1 MRHGRVAFLFSKW
14 IIVGDYMKKIATI
27 LLAGT
32 MVLGMGTVM
41 PEEIVNDT
49 AIYASAAS
57 SKTSIKNAAVSG
69 IKNKYYSGK
78 AKKQTLTVKLGSK
91 TLTEG
96 TDYTIS
102 YKNNKAIGKA
112 TVTIKGKGKYTGTI
126 TKTFKICPKKTTL
139 KTASSPASGKLKVTY
154 AKQTNITA
162 YQITY
167 STDKNFKTNVASKSS
182 AKLTKTISD
191 LKQGKTYYV
200 KVRTYKTVN
209 DVRYYSGYSEVKKV
223 KIKTAPPTKPIGKG
237 YETYFLAD
245 TDFDGDKELVEVYDE
260 SIDEMQ
266 VRRFRIYESKS
277 KYTDKTISYPSYQFG
292 GMALALIKD
301 KNINKTYAVALGSH
315 QYTGFGIR
323 DNYDFSQPD
332 ILGAYL
338 NYISG
343 KYSGK
348 LVKGVDYEIVHKLNG
363 KVISKKKYKEY
374 FKNLEVLYIYT
385 TYSEDLINW
394 GYNYDNRVDEIMDRM
409 Y

>member
-1 MRHGRVAFLFSKW
+1 
-14 IIVGDYMKKIATI
+14 MKKIATL

-32 MVLGMGTVM
+32 MLLGGGTVL

-57 SKTSIKNAAVSG
+57 SKISIKNATVSG

-78 AKKQTLTVKLGSK
+78 TKKQTLTVKLGSK

-96 TDYTIS
+96 TDYTLS

-223 KIKTAPPTKPIGKG
+223 KIKTAPPTKPVGKG

-245 TDFDGDKELVEVYDE
+245 TDFDGDKELVEVYDTIE
-260 SIDEMQ
+260 E
-266 VRRFRIYESKS
+266 VYGERFNAKEFRIYESKS
-277 KYTDKTISYPSYQFG
+277 KYKTLKITQYSP
-292 GMALALIKD
+292 L
-301 KNINKTYAVALGSH
+301 VANHLVL
-315 QYTGFGIR
+315 IR
-323 DNYDFSQPD
+323 DNNTKSTYT
-332 ILGAYL
+332 AYIE
-338 NYISG
+338 YRMHSD
-343 KYSGK
+343 YSI
-348 LVKGVDYEIVHKLNG
+348 D
-363 KVISKKKYKEY
+363 
-374 FKNLEVLYIYT
+374 KN
-385 TYSEDLINW
+385 
-394 GYNYDNRVDEIMDRM
+394 
-409 Y
+409 

>member
-1 MRHGRVAFLFSKW
+1 
-14 IIVGDYMKKIATI
+14 MKKIATF

-32 MVLGMGTVM
+32 MLLGMGTVM

-69 IKNKYYSGK
+69 IKNKYYNGK

-91 TLTEG
+91 TLAEG

-112 TVTIKGKGKYTGTI
+112 AVTIKGKGKYTGTI

-167 STDKNFKTNVASKSS
+167 STDKDFKTNVASKSS
-182 AKLTKTISD
+182 AKLTKTITG

-223 KIKTAPPTKPIGKG
+223 KIKTVPPTKPVGKG

-245 TDFDGDKELVEVYDE
+245 TDFDGDKELVEVYDTIE
-260 SIDEMQ
+260 E
-266 VRRFRIYESKS
+266 VYGERFNAKEFRIYESKS
-277 KYTDKTISYPSYQFG
+277 KYKTLKITQYSPLV
-292 GMALALIKD
+292 ANHLVLIRD
-301 KNINKTYAVALGSH
+301 KNTKSTYTAYIEYRMHSDYSIDKNGKSIGDTENVLNASN
-315 QYTGFGIR
+315 
-323 DNYDFSQPD
+323 NYLYMNDS
-332 ILGAYL
+332 L
-338 NYISG
+338 
-343 KYSGK
+343 KYSFS
-348 LVKGVDYEIVHKLNG
+348 LN
-363 KVISKKKYKEY
+363 SKSITKKEYQKY
-374 FKNLEVLYIYT
+374 FKNIEILYNADSGI
-385 TYSEDLINW
+385 DL
-394 GYNYDNRVDEIMDRM
+394 YDIGLNFEERSKEYLKNSGMI
-409 Y
+409 

>member
-1 MRHGRVAFLFSKW
+1 
-14 IIVGDYMKKIATI
+14 MKKIATL

-32 MVLGMGTVM
+32 MLLGGGTVL

-57 SKTSIKNAAVSG
+57 SKISIKNATVSG

-78 AKKQTLTVKLGSK
+78 TKKQTLTVKLGSK

-96 TDYTIS
+96 TDYTLS

-223 KIKTAPPTKPIGKG
+223 KIKTAPPTKPVGKG

-245 TDFDGDKELVEVYDE
+245 TDFDGDKELVEVYDTIE
-260 SIDEMQ
+260 E
-266 VRRFRIYESKS
+266 VYGERFNAKEFRIYESKS
-277 KYTDKTISYPSYQFG
+277 KYKTLKITQYSP
-292 GMALALIKD
+292 L
-301 KNINKTYAVALGSH
+301 VANHLVL
-315 QYTGFGIR
+315 IR
-323 DNYDFSQPD
+323 DNNTKSTYT
-332 ILGAYL
+332 AYIEYRMHSDYSIDKNGKDAADNKNVL
-338 NYISG
+338 LASNNYLYMNDSL
-343 KYSGK
+343 KYSFS
-348 LVKGVDYEIVHKLNG
+348 LN
-363 KVISKKKYKEY
+363 SKSITKKEYQKY
-374 FKNLEVLYIYT
+374 FKNIEVLYNADSGI
-385 TYSEDLINW
+385 DL
-394 GYNYDNRVDEIMDRM
+394 YDIGLNFEERSKEYLKNSGMI
-409 Y
+409 